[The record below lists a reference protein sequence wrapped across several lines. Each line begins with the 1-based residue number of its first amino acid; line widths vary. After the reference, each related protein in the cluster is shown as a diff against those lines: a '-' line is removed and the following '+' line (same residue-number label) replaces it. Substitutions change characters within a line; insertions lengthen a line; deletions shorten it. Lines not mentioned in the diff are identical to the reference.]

1 MSEKDQKKKRNASK
15 SYDIV
20 LIFITAF
27 AAPLAAHVCDV
38 TMGKENNPLSSEKL
52 LCAYFALIATYVIYE
67 FLLSCYK
74 ETLLWEKGW
83 MLGNSDA
90 LIVSSYIVVTSI
102 VIGYYDTLGGTLFLV
117 ILIALFIGILILK
130 PNQVELSSRS
140 MVLFAL
146 IMAVIIPAIL
156 ANVFGSDILNNPE
169 RLAWVWLGQFFV
181 CLVFDGAYVLI
192 KKLIKKKDDKANN
205 R

>member
-1 MSEKDQKKKRNASK
+1 MPEKNQKKKRNISK

-38 TMGKENNPLSSEKL
+38 TMGKDNNPLTSERL
-52 LCAYFALIATYVIYE
+52 LCTYFALIATYVIYE
-67 FLLSCYK
+67 FLLSYYK
-74 ETLLWEKGW
+74 ETQLWKKGW

-90 LIVSSYIVVTSI
+90 LILSSYIVVASI

-117 ILIALFIGILILK
+117 VLIALFIGILILK
-130 PNQVELSSRS
+130 PSRVELSSRS

-156 ANVFGSDILNNPE
+156 TNAYGSDVLENPE
-169 RLAWVWLGQFFV
+169 RLAWIWLGQFLV
-181 CLVFDGAYVLI
+181 CLGFDGAYVLTKQLS
-192 KKLIKKKDDKANN
+192 KKEHNDADN